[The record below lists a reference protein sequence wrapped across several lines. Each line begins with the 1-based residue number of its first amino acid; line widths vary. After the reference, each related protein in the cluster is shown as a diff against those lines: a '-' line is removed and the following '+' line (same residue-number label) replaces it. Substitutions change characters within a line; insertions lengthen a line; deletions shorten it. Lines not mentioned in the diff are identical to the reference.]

1 VTYTAKNCPLFVD
14 VMKFEIYRELHDIM
28 SVFQE
33 IYLKLF
39 PGTSLIL
46 YSYGAVGI

>member
-1 VTYTAKNCPLFVD
+1 MAKNCPLFVD
-14 VMKFEIYRELHDIM
+14 VMKLEINDTHDIT

-33 IYLKLF
+33 IYLKLL
-39 PGTSLIL
+39 PGTIPTL